1 MKIKPKSECFNPN
14 ATSLNSAHFNK
25 TPEEKLANKAFK
37 YNRNVICAYLFRI
50 QKRFDR
56 GQHKQAKQLF
66 TQMAVVTQ
74 LPRWALI
81 AARDELTIN

>member
-1 MKIKPKSECFNPN
+1 MQIKPKSECFNPN
-14 ATSLNSAHFNK
+14 AFSLNSAHFNK
-25 TPEEKLANKAFK
+25 TPEDKSANKLYK
-37 YNRNVICAYLFRI
+37 HNRNVICSYLYRI
-50 QKRFDR
+50 QQRFDR

-81 AARDELTIN
+81 AARDELTIK